1 MTRVTNVW
9 TLAVT
14 LFALMIGSAGA
25 APVYSL
31 IDLGELPGGANY
43 SAGYG
48 ISANGVYVTGDSSM
62 TTNGRAFRWDN
73 GTGMTDLGGFPGYN
87 SDSIGRGVNSLG
99 QVVGGSLHELN
110 RIQAFLLEGG
120 TMTQL
125 PGLTDFTRESTATGI
140 NDFGHIS
147 GYATDGFSDR
157 AVRWTEEDGAQNLGG
172 VLATVY
178 SRGYAINDDGIVV
191 GFYNEGSRDQ
201 AFLWHPVTGMLDLGA
216 VSGGDDF
223 SQAYGISNT
232 NVDSLDAMYP
242 GSVVG
247 VEDNIAFLWTPT
259 GGTISL
265 GSIPGGRDWESAGLG
280 VNIYGQ
286 VVGYSDEGPGDDRAF
301 LWQSDLGM
309 LDLTTLLD
317 SSGAGWQL
325 TSARAINDQGWIVGD
340 GWDPEE
346 NAIHAY
352 LLIPVSAV
360 PEPSSLLLIGLG
372 SIIAA
377 GWNVRRWRR
386 LV

>member
-1 MTRVTNVW
+1 MVQATHVC
-9 TLAVT
+9 TLTVT
-14 LFALMIGSAGA
+14 LFALMIGPAGA

-31 IDLGELPGGANY
+31 IDLGELPGGSNY
-43 SAGYG
+43 SAAYG
-48 ISANGVYVTGDSSM
+48 ISANGLYVTGDSSM
-62 TTNGRAFRWDN
+62 TSNGRAFRWDN
-73 GTGMTDLGGFPGYN
+73 GTGMSDLGGFPGYN
-87 SDSIGRGVNSLG
+87 SDSIGRGVNSAG
-99 QVVGGSLHELN
+99 QVVGGSLHDLN

-125 PGLTDFTRESTATGI
+125 PGLPDFTRESTATGI
-140 NDFGHIS
+140 NDFGQIS

-172 VLATVY
+172 ILATVY
-178 SRGYAINDDGIVV
+178 SRGYAINDAGQVV
-191 GFYNEGSRDQ
+191 GYYNDGSGDR

-232 NVDSLDAMYP
+232 NVDSLDALYP

-247 VEDNIAFLWTPT
+247 MEDNIAFLWTPT
-259 GGTISL
+259 GGMISL
-265 GSIPGGRDWESAGLG
+265 GSIPGGRDWESAGFG

-317 SSGAGWQL
+317 ASGAGWQL
-325 TSARAINDQGWIVGD
+325 TSARAINDNGWIVGS
-340 GWDPEE
+340 GFNSAE
-346 NAIHAY
+346 NAEHAY
-352 LLIPVSAV
+352 LLIPVAAV
-360 PEPSSLLLIGLG
+360 PEPSSLLLFSLG

-377 GWNVRRWRR
+377 GWNLRRRQSM
-386 LV
+386 V